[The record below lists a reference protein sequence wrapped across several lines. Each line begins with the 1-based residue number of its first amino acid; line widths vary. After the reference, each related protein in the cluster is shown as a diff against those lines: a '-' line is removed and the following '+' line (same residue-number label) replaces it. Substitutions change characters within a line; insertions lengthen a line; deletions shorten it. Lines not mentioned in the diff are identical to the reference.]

1 MEKRKLRKLPFIQ
14 AKEEDIELAERGGTL
29 EWIIRA
35 EYMREIPGC
44 LAVYLYCREDL
55 LTGNRTARF
64 RIFLEYGDYIS
75 QKSNGG
81 WSKAAL
87 EKLVH
92 PSKKE
97 NCISADAETEKRIC
111 RWMGNPAGKN
121 AAEAISFFQEKVREV
136 RLARRYEK
144 RAKEI
149 DRMMG
154 KVRKIPRRFEK
165 WIDQEFMPESR
176 YFFYRYGTKKE
187 QEGGCSRCRSRIRI
201 DRKLVRYGKKVTCPV
216 CGKELTALS
225 EKKMPRRIWN
235 QDIAVLFQKTED
247 GLVLRFFVIT
257 KTYGKNDFIGAVSLR
272 EYARLFFENGSW
284 IRYEFCYS
292 AYYNGMIWKKETYTK
307 NTRYVV
313 PCPVGLKYA
322 LKDTPFIY
330 SGLEAMITGD
340 GKEMLDVVRYL
351 EIFQK
356 WNGLEKLAKCGFRN
370 LVFEAMN
377 EGTKRFEQITD
388 KEKTEMHSFLKISR
402 GMFRVLPRR
411 AVTMEALK
419 FVQQYCFA
427 GKEKDWDAVR
437 DWLLVGQGEWR
448 IQNYLGIIPLRKIA
462 DYVKARLESMENGY
476 AKSGFIRSY
485 FDYLGW
491 CRKLRYD
498 LRDQYYAFPK
508 NFAKE
513 HDRVMKEYEA
523 YQVKEKERERRA
535 CWLMAT
541 RRLRRLIPRIG
552 EIKNEKFQIIV
563 PPNAGTISREG
574 KIQHHCVASYIP
586 HVAKGKSLILF
597 LRQNEDPGK
606 PFRTL
611 EWKNGKFK
619 QCQGKGNCAENG
631 EEITD
636 FLEYAAAK
644 LIKRLETKKA
654 A

>member
-14 AKEEDIELAERGGTL
+14 AKEEDIQLAERGGTL

-35 EYMREIPGC
+35 EYVQGIPGC

-64 RIFLEYGDYIS
+64 RIFLGYGDYIS
-75 QKSNGG
+75 QKSNGA

-87 EKLVH
+87 EKLVY
-92 PSKKE
+92 PSEKE
-97 NCISADAETEKRIC
+97 NCISADEETEKRIC

-136 RLARRYEK
+136 RLARQYEK
-144 RAKEI
+144 RAKET

-154 KVRKIPRRFEK
+154 KVRKIPKSFEK
-165 WIDQEFMPESR
+165 WVDQEFMPASR

-187 QEGGCSRCRSRIRI
+187 QDGFCSRCRSQSRI

-225 EKKMPRRIWN
+225 EKKMPCRIWN
-235 QDIAVLFQKTED
+235 RDKTVFIQKTED
-247 GLVLRFFVIT
+247 GLVLRFFEIT
-257 KTYGKNDFIGAVSLR
+257 KKYRKNDFTGTVSMW

-292 AYYNGMIWKKETYTK
+292 AYYNGMVWKKETYSQ

-313 PCPVGLKYA
+313 PCPAGLKYT
-322 LKDTPFIY
+322 LKDTPFVY
-330 SGLEAMITGD
+330 SGLDTMITGD
-340 GKEMLDVVRYL
+340 GKEMLDVARYL
-351 EIFQK
+351 DVFRK

-370 LVFEAMN
+370 LVFETMN
-377 EGTKRFEQITD
+377 GGTKKLEQITD
-388 KEKTEMHSFLKISR
+388 KEKTKMPDFLKVSR
-402 GMFRVLPRR
+402 GMFRVLPKRT
-411 AVTMEALK
+411 VTVGALK
-419 FVQQYCFA
+419 FAQQYCYA

-437 DWLLVGQGEWR
+437 DWIFVGQGEWR
-448 IQNYLGIIPLRKIA
+448 IQNYLGIIPLRKMV
-462 DYVKARLESMENGY
+462 DYVKARMESMENDY

-485 FDYLGW
+485 CDYLEW

-508 NFAKE
+508 DFGKA
-513 HDRVMKEYEA
+513 HDRVMKEYEI
-523 YQVKEKERERRA
+523 YQSKEKERERRA
-535 CWLMAT
+535 SWILAT
-541 RRLRRLIPRIG
+541 RKLQKLIPKIG
-552 EIKNEKFQIIV
+552 EIKNETFQIVV
-563 PPNAGTISREG
+563 PPNARAILREG
-574 KIQHHCVASYIP
+574 KIQHHCVGGYIP

-597 LRQNEDPGK
+597 LRENKYPEK

-611 EWKNGKFK
+611 EWKNGEFK
-619 QCQGKGNCAENG
+619 QCQGKGNREQNG
-631 EEITD
+631 KEIID
-636 FLEYAAAK
+636 FLEYAAEK
-644 LIKRLETKKA
+644 LKTRLGMKEA
-654 A
+654 V